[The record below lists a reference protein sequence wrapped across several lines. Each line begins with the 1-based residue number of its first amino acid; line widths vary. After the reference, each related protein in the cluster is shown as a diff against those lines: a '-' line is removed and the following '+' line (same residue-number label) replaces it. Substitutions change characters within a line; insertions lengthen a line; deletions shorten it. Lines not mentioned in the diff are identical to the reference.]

1 MFRLLESGPTKQQL
15 WELPTS
21 RPEFGNSQFGVR
33 GFVITGLIRQV
44 EENLELR
51 DHNPDTVVE
60 TCEDNSDNS
69 LILCEIIDR
78 VVLSDI
84 LVTFIII
91 SIVAINF

>member
-1 MFRLLESGPTKQQL
+1 MFRLLESGPTKQQV

-51 DHNPDTVVE
+51 ECSRTEEHPAVSE
-60 TCEDNSDNS
+60 LLALHQSAS
-69 LILCEIIDR
+69 
-78 VVLSDI
+78 
-84 LVTFIII
+84 
-91 SIVAINF
+91 VA

>member
-51 DHNPDTVVE
+51 E
-60 TCEDNSDNS
+60 E
-69 LILCEIIDR
+69 
-78 VVLSDI
+78 LSI
-84 LVTFIII
+84 TFGLEQAL
-91 SIVAINF
+91 SVKL

>member
-51 DHNPDTVVE
+51 DLHRYISYTQYKLFKSQITSLKYPSYKIASVVCTE
-60 TCEDNSDNS
+60 
-69 LILCEIIDR
+69 
-78 VVLSDI
+78 
-84 LVTFIII
+84 LV
-91 SIVAINF
+91 

>member
-51 DHNPDTVVE
+51 GAATFQALITSIKYSLPNPT
-60 TCEDNSDNS
+60 SM
-69 LILCEIIDR
+69 
-78 VVLSDI
+78 
-84 LVTFIII
+84 
-91 SIVAINF
+91 

>member
-51 DHNPDTVVE
+51 ESVVAGVRPKSE
-60 TCEDNSDNS
+60 ADSSSSE
-69 LILCEIIDR
+69 
-78 VVLSDI
+78 
-84 LVTFIII
+84 
-91 SIVAINF
+91 

>member
-51 DHNPDTVVE
+51 GAAATHTVLALNTENKEHRSSSSGPGSSAVPPP
-60 TCEDNSDNS
+60 T
-69 LILCEIIDR
+69 L
-78 VVLSDI
+78 VLATIGD
-84 LVTFIII
+84 
-91 SIVAINF
+91 